1 VHQPVRVVL
10 ADDHPAVRQGF
21 ALILDAFPE
30 VEVVAEASSG
40 RDLLELID
48 EVSPD
53 VAVVDIDMPGLDGLE
68 AVRQI
73 RARHPEVRC
82 LILTVH
88 AERSFV
94 RQAAAAGAAGYLLK
108 AGSPGDLIRGI
119 VAVAEGRAALHPSVT
134 QYLIDEIAGG
144 PRAQEEDKPLSRR
157 EHEVLQLMASGLST
171 RQIAT
176 ELGIAI
182 QTVKTHVSRLYA
194 RMGTRDRTD
203 TVASAIRKGLVA

>member
-1 VHQPVRVVL
+1 KGPRWHKGIRKNPPFVLWPPRLRGTTMAWEPYPPMSAVDVPGGPVHEPVRVVL
-10 ADDHPAVRQGF
+10 ADDHLAVRQGF
-21 ALILDAFPE
+21 ALILHAFPE
-30 VEVVAEASSG
+30 VEVVAQASSG

-108 AGSPGDLIRGI
+108 AGS
-119 VAVAEGRAALHPSVT
+119 
-134 QYLIDEIAGG
+134 
-144 PRAQEEDKPLSRR
+144 
-157 EHEVLQLMASGLST
+157 
-171 RQIAT
+171 
-176 ELGIAI
+176 
-182 QTVKTHVSRLYA
+182 
-194 RMGTRDRTD
+194 
-203 TVASAIRKGLVA
+203 